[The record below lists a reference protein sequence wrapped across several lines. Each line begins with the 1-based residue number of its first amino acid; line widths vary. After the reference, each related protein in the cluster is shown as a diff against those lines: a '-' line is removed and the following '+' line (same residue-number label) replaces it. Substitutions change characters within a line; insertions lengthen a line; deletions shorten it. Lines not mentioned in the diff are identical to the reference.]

1 VSGITGY
8 TRHVKIAVS
17 VPDELFERAD
27 ELAGRLGVSRS
38 QVYARALEEY
48 LESHGAENDPVTA
61 KLNEL
66 ADRMEPVLTPAAAR
80 RLVDTGQWEW

>member
-1 VSGITGY
+1 M
-8 TRHVKIAVS
+8 KIAVS

-48 LESHGAENDPVTA
+48 LESHDGEHDPVTA

-66 ADRMEPVLTPAAAR
+66 ADRFEPVLTPAAAR
-80 RLVDTGQWEW
+80 RLVDSGQWEW

>member
-1 VSGITGY
+1 
-8 TRHVKIAVS
+8 VKIAVS

-27 ELAGRLGVSRS
+27 EYAGRLGVSRS

-48 LESHGAENDPVTA
+48 LEAHDAGHDPVTVR
-61 KLNEL
+61 LDEL
-66 ADRMEPVLTPAAAR
+66 ADATGPALTPAAAR